1 MLNRRFLEY
10 VRAHRRAYLIGYA
23 ASLGSIA
30 MAQLAPWVLRW
41 AIDGIRPGVPA
52 PSLLWL
58 ALLLVAVAAA
68 EAALNFQMRL
78 RILGA
83 ALHIDADLR
92 RDYFRH
98 LQRMPLAFYQN
109 TRIGDL
115 MARATNDI
123 RAVQRFAGVGLMRSV
138 HTVVMVVASIAFML
152 TISRPLTVSMLL
164 ILPLVSV
171 LFLLLG
177 RRIRERFDEV
187 QERFSSL
194 SARAQENFSGIRV
207 VKAFA
212 QEDAE
217 TETFRRENE
226 GVVCTNLALARI
238 QGALWPAISLILGVA
253 SMALLYQGGG
263 EVMAGRLTVG
273 QLVQFSYYLA
283 RLSFPM
289 VALGWVLNLWQQGRA
304 SMTRLDEIFNAPPRI
319 TDPEDPIEMCD
330 PHGEIEFRDV
340 SFAYGDRT
348 VLDHVSLRIPA
359 GAAIA
364 FVGATG
370 AGKSSLLQLIPR
382 LCDVTSGQV
391 LIDGRDVRRYSL
403 ASLRRAIGFVPQ
415 ETFLFSDTLW
425 ENIALGADADDPK
438 RVPEAARI
446 SRLAKDVEDFPNG
459 YETVVGERGVT
470 LSGGQKQRTAIAR
483 ALARDPKIVIL
494 DDALSSVDTV
504 TEDEILRGLR
514 DALATRTSII
524 VSHRV
529 SAIQNA
535 DVIVVLDE
543 GRVVEQGDHATLLA
557 RGGLYAEMYDRQL
570 LRDALEAS
578 LDETPLDAAPSDAS
592 AAEPMS

>member
-1 MLNRRFLEY
+1 MWNRRFVEY
-10 VRAHRRAYLIGYA
+10 LRSHRQAYLTGYA

-30 MAQLAPWVLRW
+30 MAQLAPWVLRA
-41 AIDGIRPGVPA
+41 AIDAIRPGGPA
-52 PSLLWL
+52 DRLPTL
-58 ALLLVAVAAA
+58 ALLLLAVAVA
-68 EAALNFQMRL
+68 EASLNYQMRL

-83 ALHIDADLR
+83 SLRIDTELR

-98 LQRMPLAFYQN
+98 LQRMPLAFYQD

-138 HTVVMVVASIAFML
+138 HTLVMVAASIAFML
-152 TISRPLTVSMLL
+152 AISRPLTVSMLL
-164 ILPLVSV
+164 ILPLVSL
-171 LFLLLG
+171 LFLLMG
-177 RRIRERFDEV
+177 RRIRERFDDV

-217 TETFRRENE
+217 TEAFRVEND
-226 GVVCTNLALARI
+226 GVVRSNLALARI

-253 SMALLYQGGG
+253 SMVLLYQGGG

-304 SMTRLDEIFNAPPRI
+304 SMARLDEIFSAPPRI
-319 TDPEDPIEMCD
+319 ADPADPVELRE
-330 PHGEIEFRDV
+330 PRGEIEFRDV
-340 SFAYGDRT
+340 SFAYGVRT
-348 VLDHVSLRIPA
+348 VLDRFSLRIPA
-359 GAAIA
+359 GATVAI
-364 FVGATG
+364 VGPTG
-370 AGKSSLLQLIPR
+370 SGKSTLAQLIPR
-382 LCDVTSGQV
+382 LYDATSGQV
-391 LIDGRDVRRYSL
+391 LLDGRDVRRYSL
-403 ASLRRAIGFVPQ
+403 ASLRRAIGYVPQ
-415 ETFLFSDTLW
+415 ETFLFSETLW
-425 ENIALGADADDPK
+425 ENIALGADAGQPD
-438 RVPEAARI
+438 RVSEAARV
-446 SRLAKDVEDFPNG
+446 SRLARDVEDFPHG
-459 YETVVGERGVT
+459 YETILGERGVT

-514 DALATRTSII
+514 SALASRTSLLI
-524 VSHRV
+524 SHRI
-529 SAIQNA
+529 STIQNA
-535 DVIVVLDE
+535 DLIVVLE
-543 GRVVEQGDHATLLA
+543 NGRIAEQGTHAELLA
-557 RGGLYAEMYDRQL
+557 RGGTYAEMYERQL

-578 LDETPLDAAPSDAS
+578 LDETPNGSEAP
-592 AAEPMS
+592 EPVP